1 MPNSSLSH
9 LCVVFGTRPEAIK
22 LAPVIAEIQR
32 RRIFRLTVISSGQHK
47 EMLDGILELW
57 GIESDITLPTRGS
70 GSHVSLIPQLM
81 LDLEPHLK
89 QLNPAVVIVQGDT
102 ATATATAILSHA
114 IKIPVAHVEAGLRS
128 FDIWNPWPEESNRC
142 MIDALSSL
150 HFPPTEGSA
159 LNLRNEGHTDTVHV
173 TGNTVVDAI
182 QHVSELLRNK
192 PDIQLH
198 LESQLGFSL
207 AQPFILFTQHRR
219 EGFGDGQSKVF
230 ESILELAQR
239 GNKIV
244 FPVHLNPNVQDNAQ
258 RMLAGQEDIYLLPPQ
273 PYLPFVQLL
282 QSCSLLISDSGGLQE
297 EAPSFGKHIVITR
310 KTTERSEVIDTGWGT
325 LVGFDKSLIVSTALA
340 AIENPSFAT
349 TPNPFGNGQA
359 SSRIVDYILNFCS
372 NTHSQS

>member
-32 RRIFRLTVISSGQHK
+32 RGIFRLTVISSGQHK

-70 GSHVSLIPQLM
+70 VSHVSLIPQLM
-81 LDLEPHLK
+81 IDLEPHLK

-114 IKIPVAHVEAGLRS
+114 MKIPVAHVEAGLRS

-182 QHVSELLRNK
+182 QHVSELLEHK
-192 PDIQLH
+192 PNIQH
-198 LESQLGFSL
+198 DLESQLEFSL

-230 ESILELAQR
+230 ESILELAKR

-244 FPVHLNPNVQDNAQ
+244 FPVHLNPSVQNNAQ
-258 RMLAGQEDIYLLPPQ
+258 RMLAGQEGIYLLPPQ

-282 QSCSLLISDSGGLQE
+282 QKCSLLISDSGGLQE

-325 LVGFDKSLIVSTALA
+325 LVGFDKQLIISAAITAL
-340 AIENPSFAT
+340 ENPDLTVA
-349 TPNPFGNGQA
+349 PNPFGDGQA
-359 SSRIVDYILNFCS
+359 SSRILDHIIDFCTRHFADS
-372 NTHSQS
+372 